1 MQNMY
6 KDVVLD
12 LCPQST
18 STQAWYNFYNI
29 PALIRIYDTGV
40 KITNLYGSISESGTQ
55 LDTCAMGYDS
65 TATKYFTVAQ
75 AIAKRVSGLLDVVCY
90 RDETGGY
97 VQHTPGIL
105 DPAHVIPDIQIP
117 EVQVPTMVPKVDVQV
132 QADSAMAAPLAYYA
146 NALGAGA
153 TAIDMSMNQVCE
165 QLELRPRLSSYTATS
180 CTYTILGTASARA
193 LPISLYGVRH
203 SGQGD
208 SVYTVM
214 KKIQTIPGSTQTGQ
228 DLQFTV
234 YEGETVSIYIYYKII
249 CTPGETENTYSAQ
262 LYLDPY
268 MPTQHPDELS
278 YVNKLIAT
286 VTISRSKAQDST
298 NGLQSPDVG
307 GLIQSSSTASFGYQ
321 LNDVNDRWLAQ
332 AFEQWNAVV
341 NQKLTFSGRCS
352 ASITYHVCGQLI
364 VYQSQFG
371 HSTQATPEQLKQSAI
386 TAITPQRTTTIPVKI
401 NAPVQEQTGANS
413 LLILQEGGNT
423 ATIRNLKPASDKTCQ
438 ILNYN
443 KGVLTLTPVSATE
456 QGSFTILSCGNT
468 GITVIQAPLAD
479 AQGQSI
485 ILGANSSSMI
495 SIALPKEATTPG
507 YALAWTGSEFI
518 NSAVVGGPTASG
530 YYVALGGQTTGG
542 DTGSVVTWSK
552 VGVLP
557 ADKESGMYWVKSSG
571 TNNEAYTLIKVT
583 VPSAAP
589 SAGHFLQV
597 TQADNS
603 IQFKYV
609 DAEIPTTGD
618 NQYLRWVDSKFAKG
632 KVQIPVDTAAGQFL
646 TWSGGKFGK
655 SDAPPT
661 VGAGQALT
669 WTGTAWSTVSLTG
682 VDAPTGDGY
691 YMASPAGGL
700 DNIGW
705 TWEKAALVP
714 AQKTQ
719 KACLISIGA
728 DGKAEL
734 TEVGIPSDSGLYF
747 VSVGTT
753 DGTSEGK
760 LEWQLTGLV
769 INTPTPE
776 NQALWWDGTAFSAI
790 DILKPPQG
798 LNLDPTCQALTYT
811 PPAYNHQTGVY
822 SSGTWGTINVPPI
835 PIGPNTGTGGED
847 TDTGGAD
854 TGTGGE
860 QTGTTVNVLDWDDT
874 VGGALGGAWI
884 RRDIIIPK
892 PTQLPTTPTDG
903 KTYVLGCIGG
913 ELTWLQTAPGQAPT
927 WPN

>member
-1 MQNMY
+1 
-6 KDVVLD
+6 
-12 LCPQST
+12 
-18 STQAWYNFYNI
+18 
-29 PALIRIYDTGV
+29 
-40 KITNLYGSISESGTQ
+40 
-55 LDTCAMGYDS
+55 MGYDS

-97 VQHTPGIL
+97 VQHVPGIL
-105 DPAHVIPDIQIP
+105 DPAHAIPDIQIP
-117 EVQVPTMVPKVDVQV
+117 EIQVPTMVPKVDVQV

-165 QLELRPRLSSYTATS
+165 QLELRPRLSSYTNTS

-249 CTPGETENTYSAQ
+249 CTPGEAENTYSAQ

-307 GLIQSSSTASFGYQ
+307 GLIQSSSTAFFGYQ
-321 LNDVNDRWLAQ
+321 LNDDNDRWLAQ

-371 HSTQATPEQLKQSAI
+371 RITQATPEQLKKFAIPLVTPGRHTTLAGQIGARKDSA
-386 TAITPQRTTTIPVKI
+386 
-401 NAPVQEQTGANS
+401 QEPAAVNS
-413 LLILQEGGNT
+413 LLTVKVKDDKAILCD
-423 ATIRNLKPASDKTCQ
+423 LKPASDKTCQ

-468 GITVIQAPLAD
+468 GLTVIQAPLAD

-571 TNNEAYTLIKVT
+571 TSNEAYTLIKVT
-583 VPSAAP
+583 VPSDAP

-597 TQADNS
+597 TQADDA

-609 DAEIPTTGD
+609 DAKIPTTGD
-618 NQYLRWVDSKFAKG
+618 NQYLRWVNSGFSKG
-632 KVQIPVDTAAGQFL
+632 KVQIPVTTDPGQFL

-655 SDAPPT
+655 SKAPPT
-661 VGAGQALT
+661 VGAGEALT

-705 TWEKAALVP
+705 TWVKAALVP
-714 AQKTQ
+714 AQATQ

-728 DGKAEL
+728 DGKASL
-734 TEVGIPSDSGLYF
+734 IEVGTPSE
-747 VSVGTT
+747 TA
-753 DGTSEGK
+753 
-760 LEWQLTGLV
+760 
-769 INTPTPE
+769 E
-776 NQALWWDGTAFSAI
+776 NQALTYKSSSGFSKAAFALATDIITVTNTANSAAADASKAKSDAAEALAKAQQADSAAEDAKATANEASNAATMAQSTAEAAQTTANAAQTTASEAYTAAQTAQATADNAI
-790 DILKPPQG
+790 G
-798 LNLDPTCQALTYT
+798 LATPNVSTTVNQALTYSRSSDDGGTSTGWGVIDVAPT
-811 PPAYNHQTGVY
+811 PLPYEQGTILEW
-822 SSGTWGTINVPPI
+822 SSDGTWQRQKLQVNQLLPVPSGGS
-835 PIGPNTGTGGED
+835 GPWVLFATKDSSDNIVFEWI
-847 TDTGGAD
+847 
-854 TGTGGE
+854 
-860 QTGTTVNVLDWDDT
+860 QLRLSTVPSIV
-874 VGGALGGAWI
+874 
-884 RRDIIIPK
+884 
-892 PTQLPTTPTDG
+892 
-903 KTYVLGCIGG
+903 
-913 ELTWLQTAPGQAPT
+913 
-927 WPN
+927 